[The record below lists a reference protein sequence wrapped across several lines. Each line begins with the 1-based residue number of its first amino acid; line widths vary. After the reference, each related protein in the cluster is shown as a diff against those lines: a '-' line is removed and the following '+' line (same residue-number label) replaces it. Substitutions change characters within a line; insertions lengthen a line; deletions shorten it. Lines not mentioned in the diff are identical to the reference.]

1 MNAIRLTRRLRPLS
15 WAIAVLGLVAIIAWR
30 AAEWDPP
37 SGSAESNGLAATD
50 KVEPGVATYDA
61 DVRVPAPKLEGT
73 TLDGDAFSMSELGG
87 KIVVI
92 NVWGSWCAPCRAET
106 PDLVRLAREN
116 ASRGVRFVGINTR
129 DNPAAARSFVR
140 KFKVPYPSVDDT
152 SGRALLSFRDVIP
165 TAVIPST
172 VVVDRQGKVA
182 ARVIGPVT
190 YSTLKALLDDEIVSG
205 GGVR

>member
-1 MNAIRLTRRLRPLS
+1 MNAIHLTRRLRPAS
-15 WAIAVLGLVAIIAWR
+15 WALALLGLVTIIIWR
-30 AAEWDPP
+30 VTVWNPP
-37 SGSAESNGLAATD
+37 SVSAGDNRLAATD
-50 KVEPGVATYDA
+50 RVEPGVATYEA
-61 DVRVPAPKLEGT
+61 DVREPAPTLEGT
-73 TLDGDAFSMSELGG
+73 TLGGDDFNMSELRG

-92 NVWGSWCAPCRAET
+92 NVWGSWCGPCRAET
-106 PDLVRLAREN
+106 PDLVRLARED
-116 ASRGVRFVGINTR
+116 AGRGVRFVGINTR

-140 KFKVPYPSVDDT
+140 KFKVPYPSIDDT
-152 SGRALLSFRDVIP
+152 SGRALLYFRDVIP

-172 VVVDRQGKVA
+172 VLIDRQGKVA